1 MSRPGPTA
9 ALLILMLLLLL
20 LPIGSAAGQEPAWE
34 ERFYNPA
41 AAPDDLVLPMP
52 CGGSMVFRKVS
63 TPVSAD
69 LLDDLQVKLG
79 QANQETGYSEY
90 IRREYIA
97 GSLNT
102 RALGLRDAFFYIG
115 KYEVTQDQYAAVMM
129 DACPQPGMGGRRPV
143 TEIAWFDAVAFSRAY
158 TEWLYQNAPDSLP
171 AEGDTRAFLRLPTEA
186 EWEYAAR
193 GGAAVSDQQFLQR
206 LFPMDGDITQ
216 YVWFQGPRS
225 AGGRLRPVGL
235 LKPNPL
241 GLYDVI
247 GNAEEFVLEPYRMNR
262 AGRDHGQVG
271 GFITRGGSY
280 QTPEGQLRSAMRIEY
295 NYFDDTTGRALA
307 LDTFGFRLLVS
318 APVAV
323 SLARTTELREAWQ
336 EAARFSIDTEDFNPL
351 DALNQLAADATE
363 IELQQTLEEIAA
375 RFREELASRGE
386 IEARALR
393 RAISAGAVL
402 IRMLRQDHRLI
413 EATRTAYDFQ
423 VQREPDAQ
431 RTRDLQTRL
440 DNMRERFDN
449 TERAYFDILVQAAD
463 DYPAAQH
470 RRQRDTE
477 IQSLRAGGL
486 DDLVR
491 FAELFT
497 DQALTY
503 QRTQDL
509 DRNAFMGEILQE

>member
-1 MSRPGPTA
+1 
-9 ALLILMLLLLL
+9 
-20 LPIGSAAGQEPAWE
+20 
-34 ERFYNPA
+34 
-41 AAPDDLVLPMP
+41 
-52 CGGSMVFRKVS
+52 
-63 TPVSAD
+63 
-69 LLDDLQVKLG
+69 
-79 QANQETGYSEY
+79 
-90 IRREYIA
+90 
-97 GSLNT
+97 
-102 RALGLRDAFFYIG
+102 
-115 KYEVTQDQYAAVMM
+115 
-129 DACPQPGMGGRRPV
+129 
-143 TEIAWFDAVAFSRAY
+143 
-158 TEWLYQNAPDSLP
+158 
-171 AEGDTRAFLRLPTEA
+171 
-186 EWEYAAR
+186 
-193 GGAAVSDQQFLQR
+193 
-206 LFPMDGDITQ
+206 
-216 YVWFQGPRS
+216 
-225 AGGRLRPVGL
+225 
-235 LKPNPL
+235 
-241 GLYDVI
+241 
-247 GNAEEFVLEPYRMNR
+247 MNR

-336 EAARFSIDTEDFNPL
+336 EAARFSIDTEEFNPL

-402 IRMLRQDHRLI
+402 IRMLRQDHRHI
-413 EATRTAYDFQ
+413 VAARGAYEFW
-423 VQREPDAQ
+423 VQREADAQ
-431 RTRDLQTRL
+431 RARDLQTRL
-440 DNMRERFDN
+440 DALRERFDN

-463 DYPAAQH
+463 DYPAEQH
-470 RRQRDTE
+470 RRQRDAE

-509 DRNAFMGEILQE
+509 DRDAFMDEILQE